1 MKRVRLKYLRIKKE
15 IFFCSKDK
23 IIKCYVFDIILC
35 NNVVEEKIVEDFV
48 FLRFFLE

>member
-15 IFFCSKDK
+15 IFLCSKDK
-23 IIKCYVFDIILC
+23 IIKYNVFDITLC
-35 NNVVEEKIVEDFV
+35 NNLVEDFV